1 MKINGN
7 SVERVVPV
15 VGFLFLLIS
24 AVASFF
30 ISGDKASLLEKFGDS
45 QIIVR
50 TVHVI
55 CTSFCAFLIIRPRPT
70 GIVIIMMIE
79 SILTILTNYAQL
91 GIFFY
96 YGCVCLILCKELYPR
111 FKKPIL
117 FSSFIIHLISLGL
130 TYTHGIPKMCIN
142 FFSSIFYLIFFLW
155 IYSLLKARLSCH
167 LLKNVIQNEKLGDK
181 KKGEELKLSSYNLSE
196 RQIQLVLDNIY
207 NNLSFKELS
216 EKYYVSIS
224 TVKSEFVGVYKIFGV
239 SKLEELR
246 LLLLQFQVT
255 K

>member
-24 AVASFF
+24 TIASFF
-30 ISGDKASLLEKFGDS
+30 LSGDKNSILETFGDS

-55 CTSFCAFLIIRPRPT
+55 CTALCAFLIIKPKPT
-70 GIVIIMMIE
+70 GIVIILMVE
-79 SILTILTNYAQL
+79 SILTILTNYTQL

-117 FSSFIIHLISLGL
+117 FGSFIIHLFSLSL
-130 TYTHGIPKMCIN
+130 TYTHGIPKMCIS
-142 FFSSIFYLIFFLW
+142 FFSSIFYLVFFFW

-181 KKGEELKLSSYNLSE
+181 KKGEELSLSAYNLSN

-207 NNLSFKELS
+207 NNLSFRELS